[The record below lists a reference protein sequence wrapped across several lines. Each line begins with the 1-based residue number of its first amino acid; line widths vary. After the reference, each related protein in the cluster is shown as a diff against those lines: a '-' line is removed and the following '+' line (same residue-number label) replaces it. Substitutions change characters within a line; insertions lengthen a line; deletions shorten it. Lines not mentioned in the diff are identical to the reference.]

1 MTDLIQAGTDDAESI
16 LGMMEKFY
24 SSEHIE
30 FDRSIAEKALLQLL
44 WNESLGQVYLISSD
58 NVTAGYMVITYGFS
72 LEFRGKFALLDE
84 LYIKTEFRGKGLG
97 SSALRFAEE
106 SCIKNG
112 ISAIR
117 LEAAR
122 VNVRAQKLYRSMDYT
137 DHNRDLLTKWLI
149 S

>member
-44 WNESLGQVYLISSD
+44 GNESFGQVYLISSD

-84 LYIKTEFRGKGLG
+84 LYIKAGFRGKGLG
-97 SSALRFAEE
+97 SSALKFAEE
-106 SCIKNG
+106 SCIRKG